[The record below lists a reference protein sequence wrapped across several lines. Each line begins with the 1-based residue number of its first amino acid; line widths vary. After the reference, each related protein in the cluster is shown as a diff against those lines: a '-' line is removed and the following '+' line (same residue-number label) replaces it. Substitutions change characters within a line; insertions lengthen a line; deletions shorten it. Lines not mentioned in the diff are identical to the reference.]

1 MLSKNYENLKQS
13 NFYRKFGSNVKKS
26 LLPRT
31 HSCSNCGIEICRDT
45 NAAINI
51 LNSGMTILG
60 SEWQNSTS
68 GQE

>member
-1 MLSKNYENLKQS
+1 M
-13 NFYRKFGSNVKKS
+13 KKS

-51 LNSGMTILG
+51 LNSGMKILE